1 MQQKTKF
8 DYEIESF
15 AEAFKEK
22 KDCKIALYGT
32 GRMTATLLERLQ
44 GFHIIGLLDRDKEL
58 IGKSVYGVKIIGRK
72 EAEQKA
78 DILIINTT
86 ESYWNVIYNR
96 IKDWNIPIYFRNG
109 QKAEGDASSGLADL
123 EYWNK
128 TYRDLEQTISEYDV
142 ISFDIFDT
150 LVMRRVLDPIDVFRL
165 AEKKIRQ
172 QLGRDIEFVL
182 YRKKAA
188 GLLTDPTIDEIYE
201 KMQELMNCSCEVCQA
216 MKQCEW
222 ETELSLLVGRE
233 DIVSFCKSIQKKK
246 EVYFISDMYYS
257 SAMLQDII
265 LRYTGIETEAS
276 QIIVSCEKRKS
287 KENGDLWEYY
297 QDTILRGRRA
307 IHVGDNEDADCRKAN
322 QQGID
327 SFWVMNA
334 VEMLKNSSIGPAL
347 SDAVTLYASMAL
359 GLCISRMFNSP
370 FALHGS
376 KGVVEFKNSE
386 DAGYCLFGGV
396 AYSFLLW
403 VLKQAYLD
411 GTEELL
417 FFAREGYLLIEQY
430 HYFLTLLKTDGPK
443 AVYLEISRRAIMGA
457 SVSCK
462 EDIYD
467 LARFPYD
474 GTVKDF
480 FRDRLGV
487 CVEDAAYGN
496 ILMADIQKDEKKL
509 FGMLDRYMPEIDCS
523 LKCERKAYWKYFESM
538 GIGDNFAVI
547 DSILYG
553 NTQYYLGKFLGKR
566 TKGYYFSVCLEAGN
580 RCIADNEMKGCF
592 QKETDCSGRD
602 TAVFRY
608 ASILEAFFTSPKGML
623 INIKENGEKNYAERM
638 TNQMKFEIRRQMQKG
653 VLHFIKDM
661 VDLQREGD
669 IWQLTADEQ
678 YADFLF
684 GCFMDNG
691 FDPSDELKS
700 GFYYDNGILNRKEVP
715 IWE

>member
-22 KDCKIALYGT
+22 KACKIALYGT
-32 GRMTATLLERLQ
+32 GRMTATLLERLR
-44 GFHIIGLLDRDKEL
+44 GFHIIGLLDRDEEL
-58 IGKSVYGVKIIGRK
+58 IGKSVYGVSVIDRE

-96 IKDWNIPIYFRNG
+96 IRDWNIPIYFRNG
-109 QKAEGDASSGLADL
+109 QRAEESVSSGPEDL

-128 TYRDLEQTISEYDV
+128 AYLEQTILGYDV

-150 LVMRRVLDPIDVFRL
+150 LVMRKVLDPIDVFRL
-165 AEKKIRQ
+165 TEKKIRR
-172 QLGRDIEFVL
+172 QLGKNVEFVL
-182 YRKKAA
+182 YRKRAA

-201 KMQELMNCSCEVCQA
+201 KVQELMKCSREMCQA

-222 ETELSLLVGRE
+222 ETELSLLIARE
-233 DIVSFCKSIQKKK
+233 DIVSLCKSLQKKK

-257 SAMLQDII
+257 SAMLQDI
-265 LRYTGIETEAS
+265 LRCAGIEAEPS
-276 QIIVSCEKRKS
+276 QIFVSCEKRKS
-287 KENGDLWEYY
+287 KGNGDLWEYY
-297 QDTILRGRRA
+297 QNTVVKGRRA
-307 IHVGDNEDADCRKAN
+307 IHIGDNENADCQKAE
-322 QQGID
+322 QQGVD
-327 SFWVMNA
+327 SFFVMNA
-334 VEMLKNSSIGPAL
+334 VDMLKRSSMRTAL
-347 SDAVTLYASMAL
+347 PKAVTLYASMAL
-359 GLCISRMFNSP
+359 GLCVSRIFNSP
-370 FALHGS
+370 FAFHDT

-386 DAGYCLFGGV
+386 EAGYCLFGGV

-403 VLKQAYLD
+403 TLKQAYLD
-411 GTEELL
+411 GIEELL

-430 HYFLTLLKTDGPK
+430 HYLLALLKIDGPK

-474 GTVKDF
+474 GTVQDF
-480 FRDRLGV
+480 FRDRFGV
-487 CVEDAAYGN
+487 RVEDVTYEN
-496 ILMADIQKDEKKL
+496 VLMADIQKDEKKL
-509 FGMLDRYMPEIDCS
+509 FGMLNRYMPEIDCS
-523 LKCERKAYWKYFESM
+523 LKCEQKGYRKYFESM
-538 GIGDNFAVI
+538 NIGNNFAVI

-566 TKGYYFSVCLEAGN
+566 TKGYYFSVCLEANN

-592 QKETDCSGRD
+592 QKKTDCSGRD

-608 ASILEAFFTSPKGML
+608 ASILEAFFTSPEGML
-623 INIKENGEKNYAERM
+623 INIKESGEKNYAERM
-638 TNQMKFEIRRQMQKG
+638 TNQMKFEVRRKMQKG

-661 VDLQREGD
+661 IDLQKERE
-669 IWQLTADEQ
+669 IEHLASDEQ
-678 YADFLF
+678 YTDFLF

-691 FDPSDELKS
+691 FEPSNEMKDS
-700 GFYYDNGILNRKEVP
+700 FYYDNGMLNKREVP